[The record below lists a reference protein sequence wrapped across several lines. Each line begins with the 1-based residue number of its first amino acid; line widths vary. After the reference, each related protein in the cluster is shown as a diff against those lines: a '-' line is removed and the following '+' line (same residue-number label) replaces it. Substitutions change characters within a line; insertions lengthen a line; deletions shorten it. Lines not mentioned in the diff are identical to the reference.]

1 MSDPQEKPKKAP
13 IILDVD
19 AGTLLLVIAVML
31 LAPLLFTGFFS
42 H

>member
-1 MSDPQEKPKKAP
+1 MKDEKPKKAP

-19 AGTLLLVIAVML
+19 AGTLVLVLSIL
-31 LAPLLFTGFFS
+31 ILAPLLLSGFFA

>member
-1 MSDPQEKPKKAP
+1 MTDDKPEKKSG

-19 AGTLLLVIAVML
+19 AGTLVLVLSIL
-31 LAPLLFTGFFS
+31 ILAPLLFTGFFS

>member
-1 MSDPQEKPKKAP
+1 MTDEKPKKDP

-19 AGTLLLVIAVML
+19 AGTLVMVLSLLILV
-31 LAPLLFTGFFS
+31 PLLLSGFFA

>member
-1 MSDPQEKPKKAP
+1 MKNEKPDKGP

-19 AGTLLLVIAVML
+19 AGTLVMVLSLLILV
-31 LAPLLFTGFFS
+31 PLLLSGFFA

>member
-1 MSDPQEKPKKAP
+1 MADDKNRKDP

-19 AGTLLLVIAVML
+19 AGTLVLIGSILILV
-31 LAPLLFTGFFS
+31 PLLLSGFFA